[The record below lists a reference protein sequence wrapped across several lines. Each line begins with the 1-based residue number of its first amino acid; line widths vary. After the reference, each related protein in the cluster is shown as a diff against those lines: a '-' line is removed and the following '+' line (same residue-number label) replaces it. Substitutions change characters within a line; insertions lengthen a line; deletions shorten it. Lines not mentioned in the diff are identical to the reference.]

1 VGGCCLCSSAQ
12 RSRTMSGTTLAARR
26 ILTGPALQ
34 HILGN
39 CSRHDSTSCIPAV
52 VCWAASIGHPRQL
65 LPARL
70 YLLHPCSRARSPLIR
85 QTTRRFDVAQ
95 TATTHQVPSNEVPSF
110 QSEKLSSPGG
120 VCGPFIRRGKGSARG
135 DFQGENRGLMVQ
147 DVPSARSRSG
157 GFLTE
162 GSPKGRIG
170 MGRIHHPGC

>member
-1 VGGCCLCSSAQ
+1 MQRGLAGACCLRSCAQ
-12 RSRTMSGTTLAARR
+12 RSRTTSGTALAARR

-34 HILGN
+34 HIL
-39 CSRHDSTSCIPAV
+39 
-52 VCWAASIGHPRQL
+52 CWAASIGHPRQL
-65 LPARL
+65 LPAWL

-85 QTTRRFDVAQ
+85 QPTRRFNVAQ
-95 TATTHQVPSNEVPSF
+95 TATTHQVPSNDGATFSVC
-110 QSEKLSSPGG
+110 KLNSPGG

-162 GSPKGRIG
+162 GSRKAGLAWATYTTRAVEP
-170 MGRIHHPGC
+170 PA

>member
-1 VGGCCLCSSAQ
+1 V
-12 RSRTMSGTTLAARR
+12 SGTALAARQ

-34 HILGN
+34 YILGN
-39 CSRHDSTSCIPAV
+39 CSRHCSTSCIPAV

-65 LPARL
+65 LPAWL

-85 QTTRRFDVAQ
+85 QATRRFDVAQ
-95 TATTHQVPSNEVPSF
+95 TATTHRLPSNEGAILSAC
-110 QSEKLSSPGG
+110 KLSSPGG
-120 VCGPFIRRGKGSARG
+120 VCGPFIRRGQGSARG

-147 DVPSARSRSG
+147 DVPSAQSRSG

-162 GSPKGRIG
+162 GSPQGRIG